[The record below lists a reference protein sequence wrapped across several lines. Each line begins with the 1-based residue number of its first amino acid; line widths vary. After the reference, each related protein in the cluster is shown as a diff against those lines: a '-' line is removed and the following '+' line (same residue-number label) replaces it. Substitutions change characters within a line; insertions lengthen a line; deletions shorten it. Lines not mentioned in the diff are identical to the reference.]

1 MLTIQAITT
10 ENSLLLEQFKAFPT
24 TLYANDPYWMP
35 SNEAYPETAEQFFL
49 VLETDRIVGR
59 ACAMVNPAISYQN
72 NLTGLVGFYECEDN
86 AEASTLLLNAVKQYL
101 TDVGMTYLLGPM
113 NGTTWQKYRLTLPS
127 QNPPFFLDN
136 YHKPW
141 YHGQFV
147 AAGFEPIAHYSS
159 TKIAVANK
167 PYEATEK
174 GLVGWDNEARGTE
187 LGRLHPVN
195 NRMLIPLES
204 FRVSGKYRSNKIS
217 TPNRPFSVTSYSR
230 LKAFEADTSQ
240 AITIRP
246 FNMEAFE
253 ADLHVI
259 YTVSI
264 ASFQENF
271 LYTPLSFE
279 TFLAQYL
286 PVKALM
292 NPQFV
297 LIAEDAYAQPV
308 GFVFAVDNLFDK
320 TQKSLIAKTIAVL
333 PSFRSNGLGTVL
345 LEKIHQT
352 ALNAGYTA
360 VFHALMFESNVS
372 SKILADGSEL
382 YQTYQLMGMPL

>member
-1 MLTIQAITT
+1 MMLTVQAFTT
-10 ENSLLLEQFKAFPT
+10 ENTPLLEQFKAFPA

-35 SNEAYPETAEQFFL
+35 SNEAYPEMAVQFFL

-59 ACAMVNPAISYQN
+59 ACAMVNPAIGYQN
-72 NLTGLVGFYECEDN
+72 NLTGLVGFYDCEDH
-86 AEASTLLLNAVKQYL
+86 AEASALVLNAVKQYL
-101 TDVGMTYLLGPM
+101 SSLGMTYLLGPM

-141 YHGQFV
+141 YHSQFE
-147 AAGFEPIAHYSS
+147 ATGFQPIAHYSS

-167 PYEATEK
+167 PY
-174 GLVGWDNEARGTE
+174 
-187 LGRLHPVN
+187 
-195 NRMLIPLES
+195 
-204 FRVSGKYRSNKIS
+204 
-217 TPNRPFSVTSYSR
+217 SR
-230 LKAFEADTSQ
+230 LKAFEADASQ
-240 AITIRP
+240 AMTIRP
-246 FNMEAFE
+246 FNMTDFE
-253 ADLHVI
+253 ADLHAI

-286 PVKALM
+286 PVKSLM

-297 LIAEDAYAQPV
+297 LIAEDADAQPV
-308 GFVFAVDNLFDK
+308 GFVFAVDNLFEKPQK
-320 TQKSLIAKTIAVL
+320 TLVAKTIAVL
-333 PSFRSNGLGTVL
+333 PSLRSNGLGTVL

-360 VFHALMFESNVS
+360 VFHALMVEANVS

>member
-167 PYEATEK
+167 PY
-174 GLVGWDNEARGTE
+174 
-187 LGRLHPVN
+187 
-195 NRMLIPLES
+195 
-204 FRVSGKYRSNKIS
+204 
-217 TPNRPFSVTSYSR
+217 SR

-382 YQTYQLMGMPL
+382 YQTYQLMGMAL